1 MRKRRS
7 KAEWIRICEEFEGSG
22 DTAVA
27 FARKRRINL
36 STLHGWRSRLRKEGL
51 LGGRSSGFVE
61 LLSTPAITAPRV
73 IVRFGK
79 VAVEFV
85 DAVPPVSW
93 LQELAAEC

>member
-7 KAEWIRICEEFEGSG
+7 KAEWIRLCEEFEGSD

-27 FARKRRINL
+27 FAQEHKINL

-51 LGGRSSGFVE
+51 PGGRSSGFVE
-61 LLSTPAITAPRV
+61 VVSTPATTAPRV
-73 IVRFGK
+73 VVRFGK

-93 LQELAAEC
+93 VLELAAEC